1 MPAHEKR
8 VSRRDKL
15 LRNSIRIALLFSLLA
30 WIILVATVV
39 AYAGALVDLLRF
51 LADLASVNE
60 VT

>member
-15 LRNSIRIALLFSLLA
+15 LRNCIRIALLFSLLA

>member
-51 LADLASVNE
+51 LADLASLNE